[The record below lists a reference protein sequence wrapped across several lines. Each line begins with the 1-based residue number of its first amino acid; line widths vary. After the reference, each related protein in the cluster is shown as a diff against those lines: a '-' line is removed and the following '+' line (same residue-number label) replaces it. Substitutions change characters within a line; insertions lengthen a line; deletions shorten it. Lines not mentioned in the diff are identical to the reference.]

1 MAQPKGRIFQMTL
14 LVGSAVALAGC
25 SPKAAWPTKN
35 DRRAPPALASPA
47 VPNQARQVSKPAPKE
62 SALAVYSNPEYGVTF
77 RYPRNYALQEAAFD
91 ERRPEDI
98 PGVRSQEEL
107 ARQQPGAILVATV
120 VVPDDAYPNTTFA
133 GGSLQFAVDPSLE
146 PEACRE
152 FLISRLGDSK
162 GPRGK
167 ATIQGVAF
175 AWAEDSTGN
184 DADTEFFE
192 RDYAGFSNG
201 ACYEFFLRVGVGRAA
216 DEEGVKAADE
226 RKILGH
232 LEKIVS
238 SVQTQPKPISVLD
251 R

>member
-1 MAQPKGRIFQMTL
+1 MVQSKRQLFLLTL
-14 LVGSAVALAGC
+14 LAGSGVTLAGC
-25 SPKAAWPTKN
+25 SRKPAWPTKN
-35 DRRAPPALASPA
+35 DRSASRALASPA
-47 VPNQARQVSKPAPKE
+47 VPNQARQVSKPAPRE
-62 SALAVYSNPEYGVTF
+62 SALAVYSNPEYGVMF
-77 RYPRNYALQEAAFD
+77 RYPRNYALEEAAFD
-91 ERRPEDI
+91 EEKPDDI

-107 ARQQPGAILVATV
+107 AREQPGTRLVATV

-133 GGSLQFAVDPSLE
+133 GGSLQFAVNPSLE

-175 AWAEDSTGN
+175 AWAENSMGD
-184 DADTEFFE
+184 DANTEFFE

-201 ACYEFFLRVGVGRAA
+201 TCYEFFLRVGVGRAA
-216 DEEGVKAADE
+216 DEDGVKAADE
-226 RKILGH
+226 QRILGH

-238 SVQTQPKPISVLD
+238 SVQTQPKPVSVLD
-251 R
+251 Q